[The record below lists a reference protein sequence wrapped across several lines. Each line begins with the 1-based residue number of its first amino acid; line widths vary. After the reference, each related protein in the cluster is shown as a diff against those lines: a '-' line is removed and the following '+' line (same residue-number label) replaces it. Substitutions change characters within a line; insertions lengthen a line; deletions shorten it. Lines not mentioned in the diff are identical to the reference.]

1 MEHWSWQNPSSKA
14 FCKADTVTVG
24 STLILSLLPARSMAG
39 FRGSALKNATAAQG
53 PDSRSCE
60 EEQTI
65 YLSSKRRKIRN
76 QSLLKHLSERMNISL
91 SLSLSLFLFQK
102 ERNSQQWI
110 FHALSHI
117 STLSEINISHS
128 LTLSLSLSLSRSLQ
142 VVAFCNHAYHRT
154 IDL

>member
-1 MEHWSWQNPSSKA
+1 
-14 FCKADTVTVG
+14 
-24 STLILSLLPARSMAG
+24 MAG

-91 SLSLSLFLFQK
+91 SLSLSFFFRKK
-102 ERNSQQWI
+102 E
-110 FHALSHI
+110 
-117 STLSEINISHS
+117 TLSNEYF
-128 LTLSLSLSLSRSLQ
+128 TLSL
-142 VVAFCNHAYHRT
+142 T
-154 IDL
+154 